1 MNDWLE
7 PVLYGAGLGTSAY
20 WLVRLIP
27 RRLSLSPRR
36 KAGGCRHLRVAR
48 VETSN
53 DVVAHICLDCDA
65 DLPQDF
71 ASPAS

>member
-1 MNDWLE
+1 MSNWLE
-7 PVLYGAGLGTSAY
+7 LALYGSGLISAY
-20 WLVRLIP
+20 WLGRLRT
-27 RRLSLSPRR
+27 RRLLGIRSR
-36 KAGGCRHLRVAR
+36 KGGCRHLNVAR

-53 DVVAHICLDCDA
+53 DVVAHICIDCDA